1 MDSTHPTQSDSGG
14 TYRCRECQAENPPDA
29 LYCRLCNRHDWR
41 EDESAIEQPA
51 ALTLD
56 DVKGW
61 IFLIGLIVIALVV
74 LPVLRPLALY
84 ILCVVSPAMLI
95 GEVQAL
101 RCRRSA
107 VPLSGFEQLR
117 IVVKY
122 AIVLTAVGAVATPL
136 ILIGYW
142 LLRVLGIA
150 PA

>member
-1 MDSTHPTQSDSGG
+1 MNLTNPSQSGSGA
-14 TYRCRECQAENPPDA
+14 TYRCRECQTENPPDA

-41 EDESAIEQPA
+41 EGESAIEQPSP
-51 ALTLD
+51 LTLN

-61 IFLIGLIVIALVV
+61 IFLFGVIVIAFVV
-74 LPVLRPLALY
+74 LPVLRPVALY
-84 ILCVVSPAMLI
+84 VLCVVSPAMLI
-95 GEVQAL
+95 GEIQAL
-101 RCRRSA
+101 RCRRSG

-122 AIVLTAVGAVATPL
+122 AVVLTAVGVLATPL

-142 LLRVLGIA
+142 LLRVLGMS

>member
-1 MDSTHPTQSDSGG
+1 MDVTHSTHSGSEV

-61 IFLIGLIVIALVV
+61 IFLTGMIVIALVV

-84 ILCVVSPAMLI
+84 MLCVVSPAMLI
-95 GEVQAL
+95 GEIQAL
-101 RCRRSA
+101 RCRSG

-117 IVVKY
+117 IVVRY
-122 AIVLTAVGAVATPL
+122 AVVLTAVGAVATPL

-142 LLRVLGIA
+142 LLRVLGMM
-150 PA
+150 PT